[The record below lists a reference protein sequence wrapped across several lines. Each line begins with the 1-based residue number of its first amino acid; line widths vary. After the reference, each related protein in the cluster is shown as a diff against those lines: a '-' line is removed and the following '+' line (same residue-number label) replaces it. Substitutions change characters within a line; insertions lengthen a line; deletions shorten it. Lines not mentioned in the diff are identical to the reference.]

1 MTCATIA
8 DWLYA
13 YWAEISVSTLGL
25 AVVLWVYSA
34 YKLAVASR
42 KGRF

>member
-1 MTCATIA
+1 MNCATITA
-8 DWLYA
+8 WLYA
-13 YWAEISVSTLGL
+13 YWVEISVSTLAG
-25 AVVLWVYSA
+25 AVALWVYSA